1 MRWVHEAQDFYT
13 LSQSWTSFPNVQNK
27 SRAPLTIIPLRNTII
42 PDGSVK
48 LKPATHSEFR
58 AQHNTADWTWL
69 TEENAISP
77 VKKVVSHEW
86 GWKVGCTGSWV
97 RWVRMWVRNWVRVK
111 SKLRALAGGWGSGG
125 GWGGGGSWV
134 EAVGQPCPGVAWL
147 LARPTTTTRVGNR
160 FSLPTL

>member
-13 LSQSWTSFPNVQNK
+13 LSQSWTSFPNVRNK

-77 VKKVVSHEW
+77 GERVRRW
-86 GWKVGCTGSWV
+86 WV
-97 RWVRMWVRNWVRVK
+97 M
-111 SKLRALAGGWGSGG
+111 SEGEKLVALA
-125 GWGGGGSWV
+125 
-134 EAVGQPCPGVAWL
+134 VGE
-147 LARPTTTTRVGNR
+147 VGEDV
-160 FSLPTL
+160 SEEVSEGEK